1 MLLELLSSRP
11 LFRVNLQAILYQV
24 LNFLIQLLI
33 DLQVVLSDL
42 LEDLEAVFSLERQA
56 VVEQTIREHPE
67 GPDVS

>member
-11 LFRVNLQAILYQV
+11 LFGVNLQAILYQV